1 MKEKEKAYTATALMK
16 RFAPYFKP
24 YKGTL
29 FMDLFCAVLSPED
42 RAAAYNLCHLICL
55 WKKHSA

>member
-29 FMDLFCAVLSPED
+29 FMDLFCAALTT
-42 RAAAYNLCHLICL
+42 L
-55 WKKHSA
+55 